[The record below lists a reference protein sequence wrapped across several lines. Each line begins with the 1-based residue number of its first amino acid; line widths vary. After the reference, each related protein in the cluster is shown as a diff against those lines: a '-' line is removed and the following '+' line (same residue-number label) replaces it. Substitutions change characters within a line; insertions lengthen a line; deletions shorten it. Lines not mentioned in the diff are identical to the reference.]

1 MKRFI
6 YLFAVAMLI
15 TGSGCVSEL
24 LTADMPLDLTAPP
37 GDPIDTT
44 GKTRLEGVYYISQGN
59 DIFGD
64 TLVALYVRDHL
75 CIYSGAEVIFSENAG
90 SISSDTAHFAG
101 YYRFV
106 RSALTGNLH
115 FSILPTEG
123 GISLKT
129 GTTISPITIR
139 GTFEDPTSKQIKNIV
154 MVRARSLFSTGQHF
168 QILGNCAGGRNSE
181 RLGRSE
187 NSIEMGKFS
196 EYLGCTGVEIDLH
209 ATQDGKIILIHDDSF
224 SPRTVEGTY
233 ILGNISDFTLD
244 QIRRN
249 ARLIHGEV
257 IPTLSE
263 FLTFVVDSTNLEF
276 VWLDPKVTTGIE
288 QMLEAQRDALI
299 RAKQKNRKLKIYY
312 GIPSTDILNA
322 YRQTPLADSTD
333 VLCELSP
340 DIVRSLHS
348 CKAWGPRWTNGLQ
361 TSDVDAL
368 HKEGYEVYP
377 WTIDDPDYMIQFLGQ
392 GSFDG
397 ILSNYPSMLTGL
409 YYQRG
414 SK

>member
-1 MKRFI
+1 MKRSI
-6 YLFAVAMLI
+6 YTLTFFAMLI
-15 TGSGCVSEL
+15 SGCVSVL

-37 GDPIDTT
+37 GYPIDTI
-44 GKTRLEGVYYISQGN
+44 GKQRLEGVYYISQGN
-59 DIFGD
+59 DVFGD
-64 TLVALYVRDHL
+64 TLVALYVRDHFCL
-75 CIYSGAEVIFSENAG
+75 YSGAQVIFSENAG
-90 SISSDTAHFAG
+90 SIISDTAHFTG
-101 YYRFV
+101 YFRFV
-106 RSALTGNLH
+106 RSALTGNFNLH
-115 FSILPTEG
+115 IFPADG
-123 GISLKT
+123 GASLKS
-129 GTTISPITIR
+129 GAQIGPITIR
-139 GTFEDPTSKQIKNIV
+139 GTFEDPSSKQMKNIV
-154 MVRARSLFSTGQHF
+154 MIRARSFSTGGRHF
-168 QILGNCAGGRNSE
+168 QILGNCGGGRNSE

-209 ATQDGKIILIHDDSF
+209 TTQDGQIILIHDDTF

-233 ILGNISDFTLD
+233 VLGNVADFTLS

-249 ARLIHGEV
+249 ARLVHGENV
-257 IPTLSE
+257 PTLGE
-263 FLTFVVDSTNLEF
+263 FLTFVVDSTNLQF

-288 QMLEAQRDALI
+288 KILEEQRAALN
-299 RAKQKNRKLKIYY
+299 RAKQKGRKLKIYY
-312 GIPSTDILNA
+312 GLPSTAILDA
-322 YRQTPLADSTD
+322 YRQAPLADSTD
-333 VLCELSP
+333 VLCELP
-340 DIVRSLHS
+340 PNIVRSLPS

-361 TSDVDAL
+361 TSDVEAL

-414 SK
+414 SQ